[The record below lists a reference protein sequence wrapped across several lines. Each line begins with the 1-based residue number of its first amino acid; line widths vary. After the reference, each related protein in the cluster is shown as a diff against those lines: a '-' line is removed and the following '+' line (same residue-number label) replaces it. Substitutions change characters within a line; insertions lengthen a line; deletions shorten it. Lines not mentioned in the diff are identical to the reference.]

1 MYLLISTEYSFLA
14 GCLEDKPKSQISESF
29 APISAFIIT
38 WIREIRSRGD
48 GEMAIGAS
56 GSNQT
61 AGILKHQNYVIY
73 LVSKVWYESPAY
85 QLSNAP
91 TLEKIR

>member
-1 MYLLISTEYSFLA
+1 MYVSFQSSGILVA
-14 GCLEDKPKSQISESF
+14 QIYTF
-29 APISAFIIT
+29 RIT
-38 WIREIRSRGD
+38 WIHEIWSRGD
-48 GEMAIGAS
+48 GEMVNGAS

-61 AGILKHQNYVIY
+61 AGILKHRNYVIY
-73 LVSKVWYESPAY
+73 LVSRVWYESPAY